1 MKNPTNSWAI
11 KSFLKWWETKQE
23 RFHCGQFNE
32 KEIAY
37 SAWLAGID
45 YYIDNIE
52 EKLLPYYLSPTEEAA
67 SLSRLASMDDL
78 YDDNDDPMN
87 QI

>member
-1 MKNPTNSWAI
+1 MKNLTNSWAI
-11 KSFLKWWETKQE
+11 KFFLKWWETKQE
-23 RFHCGQFNE
+23 RFHCGQFNG

-52 EKLLPYYLSPTEEAA
+52 EKPLPYLSPTEEAA